1 MPVPSSILDLDTSE
15 ALNSPAGSDPVGGTL
30 DNYLRAHAAILK
42 RQFVKGNDLNS
53 AATLNVPAEG
63 SYFLVKNLVTPI
75 TDFTDNFAGRVVTL
89 RFEAGI
95 TLEHSSALILPG
107 GLDIVTREDDTATFI
122 NESSGVWRCLHYSRA
137 DYSKWM
143 SRAIGEVFA
152 IQTDLT
158 GAEIPPNTSPDFRY
172 IVLTASDSYNDGALT
187 DESVSGSAPEITATA
202 VIDYPASPMHGQTVR
217 LINTERRFLRAGSA
231 GTTETSAN
239 KEHTHTATAAS
250 NGAHTHSASTASAGN
265 HTHGGVVT
273 NTRNRAVYDVG
284 GSSGAT
290 YDKTIGSTASAGAH
304 THTVTVNSNGSH
316 THTIT
321 VTSQGGAESRPY
333 NVGITY
339 FMRIA

>member
-1 MPVPSSILDLDTSE
+1 MPVPSSILDLNTSE
-15 ALNSPAGSDPVGGTL
+15 AMNSPAGSDPVGGTL

-42 RQFVKGNDLNS
+42 RQFAKGNDLNS

-75 TDFTDNFAGRVVTL
+75 TEFADNFAGRVVTL

-95 TLEHSSALILPG
+95 TLKHSSVLILPG

-250 NGAHTHSASTASAGN
+250 NGAHTHSASTANAGSHSHSVPVGSLQHRLLYDDGSSITAAYASSPGTSGSAGSHN
-265 HTHGGVVT
+265 H
-273 NTRNRAVYDVG
+273 
-284 GSSGAT
+284 S
-290 YDKTIGSTASAGAH
+290 
-304 THTVTVNSNGSH
+304 VTVNSAGAH

>member
-15 ALNSPAGSDPVGGTL
+15 AMNSPAGSDPVGGTL

-75 TDFTDNFAGRVVTL
+75 TEFADNFAGRVVAL

-239 KEHTHTATAAS
+239 KSHTHTGTATSA
-250 NGAHTHSASTASAGN
+250 GAHTHAASTGSAGA
-265 HTHGGVVT
+265 HTHNYQRATGANSYGSGGVAAFAD
-273 NTRNRAVYDVG
+273 NTLT
-284 GSSGAT
+284 AT
-290 YDKTIGSTASAGAH
+290 SSAGAH
-304 THTVTVNSNGSH
+304 THTVTVNSAGAH
-316 THTIT
+316 THPLS
-321 VTSQGGAESRPY
+321 VDADGEAEARPY